1 MRTRRQVIMAGGTAV
16 TVLVSGCLEE
26 VPEEE
31 DDGGETQNGET
42 QDGEDGNETDT
53 NGEDG
58 GTGMEDGENG
68 DDEDSTQD
76 GEGEEDE
83 PEPAAFEVSSVEAPD
98 TVEIGTQFEW
108 SMTVENTGGED
119 GTFETEVRV
128 QTPGGDESTSTVS
141 VDVPAGETEDT
152 VLPFRPDY
160 IGEYLVTVEE
170 TGDEFGIRAV
180 ERSLTIGETYV
191 TPDGVRLTLDT
202 RELGSDIQPIQSYS
216 YTSEEGRR
224 IHRAGPEEK
233 FAVLTVTARNPT
245 REPRDLPTYD
255 EFVMVVNE
263 DAEYESTERLARDA
277 YTGGTSRVSKE
288 GVVLFEIS
296 DRFDRGDDYQIYW
309 TRVTSE
315 GTAEAVW
322 STPDD

>member
-31 DDGGETQNGET
+31 DDGETQNGET

-58 GTGMEDGENG
+58 ETGMEDGENG
-68 DDEDSTQD
+68 DDDDGTQD
-76 GEGEEDE
+76 GEDEDDE
-83 PEPAAFEVSSVEAPD
+83 PEPAAFEVSSVESPD
-98 TVEIGTQFEW
+98 TVEIGTSFEW

-119 GTFETEVRV
+119 GTFETVVRV
-128 QTPGGDESTSTVS
+128 QTPGGEESTSTVS

-152 VLPFRPDY
+152 VLSFRPDY
-160 IGEYLVTVEE
+160 IGEYLVMVEE

-202 RELGSDIQPIQSYS
+202 REIGSDIQPIQSYS

-245 REPRDLPTYD
+245 REPRELPTYD

-277 YTGGTSRVSKE
+277 YTGGTSRVSRE
-288 GVVLFEIS
+288 GVVLFEIA

-309 TRVTSE
+309 TRATPE